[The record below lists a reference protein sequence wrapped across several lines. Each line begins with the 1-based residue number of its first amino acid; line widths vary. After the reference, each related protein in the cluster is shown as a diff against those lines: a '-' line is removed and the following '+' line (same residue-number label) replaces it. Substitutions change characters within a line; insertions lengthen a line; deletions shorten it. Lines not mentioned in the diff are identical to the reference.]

1 MKKVLIVED
10 EVIIAIDLKNKLEKL
25 GYKVLDI
32 VYDSDKLTDRIQTL
46 KPELILLDINIK
58 GSRNGIEMASIIN
71 KEFKIP
77 FIYVTSYTDQQ
88 TLSEVKETEPIGY
101 VVKPFTLEDLRVEID
116 LSLFRYSN
124 LKATL
129 FPDLETLNRKVKIS
143 QREYEIISGIHQG
156 LKNDQIASQLF
167 ISENTV
173 KSHIKRIYL
182 KCEVHSKVELISK
195 LMKLQNP
202 G

>member
-1 MKKVLIVED
+1 MT
-10 EVIIAIDLKNKLEKL
+10 A
-25 GYKVLDI
+25 
-32 VYDSDKLTDRIQTL
+32 
-46 KPELILLDINIK
+46 
-58 GSRNGIEMASIIN
+58 
-71 KEFKIP
+71 
-77 FIYVTSYTDQQ
+77 
-88 TLSEVKETEPIGY
+88 
-101 VVKPFTLEDLRVEID
+101 LEDLRVEID

-124 LKATL
+124 LKAPL